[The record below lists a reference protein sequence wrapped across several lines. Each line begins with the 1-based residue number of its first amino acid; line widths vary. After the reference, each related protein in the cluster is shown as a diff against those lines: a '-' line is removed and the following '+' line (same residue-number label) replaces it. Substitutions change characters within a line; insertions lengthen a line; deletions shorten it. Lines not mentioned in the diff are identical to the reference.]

1 MTDASLP
8 EAAPLSPAESR
19 TLDALFD
26 RIFPPGGDGT
36 PGAVKIGAADYVR
49 AALAGPYAGFV
60 AEYRAVLSALDAA
73 AAGDYAAAAEAVQ
86 DDILAAFEAGT
97 LPGLP
102 QNPDRSAFDLIWR
115 HLREGLFCDP
125 AHGGNRNAAGWA
137 LIGFPGAQFGYTA
150 EDQQAGRSITRTP
163 QAMAQLPQDARLP
176 DAPETTDATG
186 PVEAPDVL
194 IVGGGAV
201 GSFMAHRLVQA
212 GKTVVILEAGGR
224 RSGREH
230 AMDELSATAF
240 RNIGGAEKFN
250 DEVPTWRLRPG
261 QPARRAVMSQGL
273 ETALGGNSIAWGAVA
288 MRFYEDDFRVRSAT
302 VAKYGEDSIPADS
315 TLADWPMSYADLEP
329 YYDTA
334 ERLLG
339 VSGHAGG
346 KATFGRRNR
355 GNPFEGPRSRPY
367 AMPALRTSGLGQMF
381 ADAAESCGYH
391 PFPLPA
397 AILTAP
403 YEGRHACTYCSF
415 CSRFGCHV
423 DAKASAQNTVL
434 PKALAS
440 GRLTVLTGARV
451 MEILTEEGRAS
462 GVAFISRDGQRH
474 VQKAR
479 TVVVATYAFENTRL
493 LLLSRDDAHPQGLG
507 NTYGQVGRHYLTRQ
521 QPSVHAVFDT
531 PVNRFIGPTAQ
542 AMAVADLSCDH
553 FDHTGLGFIRGGR
566 IAAFNQYLPIE
577 ASGVLPPD
585 VPRYGRAWRDFFV
598 AAYARTAMLFID
610 PEILPSDN
618 NRLDLDPKVKDAH
631 GRPVVRITFDVGE
644 NEKMMIPYVQDRA
657 VQIAEK
663 MGAVRIWRRPV
674 LTGPISTHD
683 TGGTRMGDDPR
694 TSVTDGFGRVHD
706 TPGLVVV
713 GGSSFVS
720 LPPVNPAL
728 TILALSLRAADGIL
742 ADQAADAEVA
752 A

>member
-1 MTDASLP
+1 MPLP
-8 EAAPLSPAESR
+8 ANPLSAAESR

-26 RIFPPGGDGT
+26 RMFPPGDDGT
-36 PGAVKIGAADYVR
+36 PGAVAIGAANYVR
-49 AALAGPYAGFV
+49 GALAGPYA
-60 AEYRAVLSALDAA
+60 AHLPEYRAVLVALDAA
-73 AAGDYAAAAEAVQ
+73 AGGYAGASAVVQ
-86 DDILAAFEAGT
+86 DDLLAAFAADT
-97 LPGLP
+97 LSGLP
-102 QNPDRSAFDLIWR
+102 RNPDRSAFDLVWR

-125 AHGGNRNAAGWA
+125 AHGGNRDAAGWK

-150 EDQQAGRSITRTP
+150 ADQEAGRTIDRPP
-163 QAMAQLPQDARLP
+163 QAMANLERDARLG
-176 DAPETTDATG
+176 DAPPTTEATG
-186 PVEAPDVL
+186 PVPAPDVL

-201 GSFMAHRLVQA
+201 GSFMAHRLVAA
-212 GKTVVILEAGGR
+212 GKSVVILEAGGR

-240 RNIGGAEKFN
+240 RNLGGAEKFN

-261 QPARRAVMSQGL
+261 EPARRAVMSQGL

-288 MRFYEDDFRVRSAT
+288 MRFYEEDFHVRSAT
-302 VAKYGEDSIPADS
+302 VEKYGEDSIPADS
-315 TLADWPMSYADLEP
+315 TLADWPMRYADLEP
-329 YYDTA
+329 YYDDA

-346 KATFGRRNR
+346 KGSLGAVRSR

-367 AMPALRTSGLGQMF
+367 AMPALRTSGLGEMF
-381 ADAAESCGYH
+381 AAAARARGYH

-434 PKALAS
+434 PKALQS
-440 GRLTVLTGARV
+440 GRLTILTGARV
-451 MEILTEEGRAS
+451 MEIVSENGAAVGAAFLT
-462 GVAFISRDGQRH
+462 RDGRRH
-474 VQKAR
+474 VQHGR
-479 TVVVATYAFENTRL
+479 SVVVATYAFENTRL
-493 LLLSRDDAHPQGLG
+493 LLLSKDEQHPKGLG
-507 NTYGQVGRHYLTRQ
+507 NNHDQVGRHYLTRQ
-521 QPSVHAVFDT
+521 QPSVHAVFDR

-542 AMAVADLSCDH
+542 AMAIADLSCDH
-553 FDHTGLGFIRGGR
+553 FEHDGLGFIRGGR

-585 VPRYGRAWRDFFV
+585 VPRYGKAWRDFFV
-598 AAYARTAMLFID
+598 HAYRRTAMLFLD
-610 PEILPSDN
+610 PEILPSEN
-618 NRLDLDPKVKDAH
+618 NRLDLDPNVRDAH
-631 GRPVVRITFDVGE
+631 GRPVIRITFDVGE
-644 NEKMMIPYVQDRA
+644 NEKKMIPWVQDRA
-657 VQIAEK
+657 VEIAEG
-663 MGAVRIWRRPV
+663 MGAKRIWRRPV

-683 TGGTRMGDDPR
+683 TGGTRMGDDPA

-706 TPGLVVV
+706 TPNLVVI

-728 TILALSLRAADGIL
+728 TILALALRAADAIV
-742 ADQAADAEVA
+742 ADQAAGADVA

>member
-1 MTDASLP
+1 MLSPAS
-8 EAAPLSPAESR
+8 PLSSAESR
-19 TLDALFD
+19 TLDALFE
-26 RIFPPGGDGT
+26 RMFPSAGDGV
-36 PGAVKIGAADYVR
+36 PGAVGIGAADYVR
-49 AALAGPYAGFV
+49 NCLGGVYAAHLD
-60 AEYRAVLSALDAA
+60 EYRAVLSALDAA
-73 AAGDYAAAAEAVQ
+73 PGGPAGSYADAGEARQ
-86 DDILAAFEAGT
+86 DEILAAFEAGT

-102 QNPDRSAFDLIWR
+102 LNSDRSAFDLIWR

-125 AHGGNRNAAGWA
+125 AHGGNKDAAGWK

-150 EDQQAGRSITRTP
+150 EDQKVGRTIERAP
-163 QAMAQLPQDARLP
+163 QPKAHLEQDARLP
-176 DAPETTDATG
+176 DAPSTTDASG
-186 PVEAPDVL
+186 PVEEPDVL
-194 IVGGGAV
+194 IVGGGPV
-201 GSFMAHRLVQA
+201 GSFMTLRLVEA
-212 GKTVVILEAGGR
+212 GKSVVILEAGST
-224 RSGREH
+224 RSGRER

-240 RNIGGAEKFN
+240 RNVGGAEKFN

-288 MRFYEDDFRVRSAT
+288 MRFYEDDFRVRTAT
-302 VAKYGEDSIPADS
+302 VEKYGEDSIPADS
-315 TLADWPMSYADLEP
+315 TLADWPMRYTDLEP

-339 VSGHAGG
+339 VSGNAGG
-346 KATFGRRNR
+346 KSELGTRSR

-367 AMPALRTSGLGQMF
+367 AMPALRTSGLGEMF
-381 ADAAESCGYH
+381 SDAARHHGYH

-403 YEGRHACTYCSF
+403 YDGRHACTYCSF

-440 GRLTVLTGARV
+440 GKLTILTGARV
-451 MEILTEEGRAS
+451 MEIVTENGAAVGAAFLT
-462 GVAFISRDGQRH
+462 RDGKRH
-474 VQKAR
+474 VQRGR
-479 TVVVATYAFENTRL
+479 TMVVATYAFENSRL
-493 LLLSRDDAHPQGLG
+493 LLLSKDEQHPNGLG
-507 NTYGQVGRHYLTRQ
+507 NNHDQVGRHYLTRQ
-521 QPSVHAVFDT
+521 QPSVHAVFEK

-542 AMAVADLSCDH
+542 AMAIADLSCDH
-553 FDHTGLGFIRGGR
+553 FDHAGLGFVRGGR

-585 VPRYGRAWRDFFV
+585 VPRYGKAWRDFFV
-598 AAYARTAMLFID
+598 NNYRRTSMLFID
-610 PEILPSDN
+610 PEILPSEN
-618 NRLDLDPKVKDAH
+618 NRLDLDPEVMDSH
-631 GRPVVRITFDVGE
+631 GRPVIRITFDVGE
-644 NEKMMIPYVQDRA
+644 NEKKMIPWVQDRA
-657 VQIAEK
+657 VEIAES
-663 MGAVRIWRRPV
+663 MGAVKIWRRPV

-683 TGGTRMGDDPR
+683 TGGTRMGDDPA

-706 TPGLVVV
+706 TPNLIVI

-728 TILALSLRAADGIL
+728 TILALALRG
-742 ADQAADAEVA
+742 ADQIVADQTTETRAPA
-752 A
+752 